1 MLPSWSKN
9 TFLHFILFTLLLVMN
24 INIIPPIQLAQAQEI
39 SPIVVSE
46 TPRSVTLYFFWGNG
60 CPHCEAEEKF
70 LKMLQKDYPTLT
82 IRKFEVWGSAKN
94 REIFKQVGQKLGAD
108 VKGVPFTVIG
118 GKYIGGYYAD
128 DTTGAEIRDYVASCV
143 QSACVDAISNVV
155 PAVPTPKPPT
165 SPSNPWAD
173 APKSLPKEVTF
184 PLIGKINLTTLSL
197 PLIAVVIGTL
207 DGFNP
212 CAMWVL
218 LFLISLLLNLQDK
231 KRRWLLGSTFIIA
244 SGLVYFFF
252 MSAWLNI
259 LLFIGFIV
267 WVRVAIAVF
276 ALSAGAFS
284 LHKFWQRQTGC
295 IVENDEKRKETFE
308 KLKKITYNKN
318 LLVAL
323 FGIIGLAFAV
333 NLVEL
338 LCSAGFPAIFTQILA
353 LNQLPPIQYY
363 LYILLYVFF
372 FMLDDIIIFVIAMK
386 TLEATG
392 ISTKYAKYSHLI
404 GGVLMVIIGALLIL
418 KPEFLMFNF

>member
-1 MLPSWSKN
+1 MRFRRPLIRRTLTILSTIVVLASFFLLPSMK
-9 TFLHFILFTLLLVMN
+9 
-24 INIIPPIQLAQAQEI
+24 PARAQENASI
-39 SPIVVSE
+39 VDSQSP
-46 TPRSVTLYFFWGNG
+46 RNVTLYFFWGNG
-60 CPHCEAEEKF
+60 CPHCAAEEKF
-70 LKMLQKDYPTLT
+70 LNIIKKDYPTLT

-94 REIFKQVGQKLGAD
+94 REILKNVAEKLGAD

-118 GKYIGGYYAD
+118 TNYVSGYFTD
-128 DTTGAEIRDYVASCV
+128 DTTGAQIKEYIDSCL
-143 QSACVDAISNVV
+143 QDECVDVV
-155 PAVPTPKPPT
+155 SEKKPDVPKEN
-165 SPSNPWAD
+165 SWKD
-173 APKSLPKEVTF
+173 APKSLPKEVNF
-184 PLIGKINLTTLSL
+184 PIIGKINLTTLSL
-197 PLIAVVIGTL
+197 PIITIVIGTL

-231 KRRWLLGSTFIIA
+231 KRRWLLGSMFIVA

-276 ALSAGAFS
+276 ALGAGAFS
-284 LHKFWQRQTGC
+284 LNKFWQHHTGC
-295 IVENDEKRKETFE
+295 IVENDEKRKKTFE
-308 KLKKITYNKN
+308 KLKKITSDKN

-323 FGIIGLAFAV
+323 FGIVALAFAV

-353 LNQLPPIQYY
+353 LNQLSPVQRY

-404 GGVLMVIIGALLIL
+404 GGLLMVIIGALLIL
-418 KPEFLMFNF
+418 KPGYLMFNF

>member
-118 GKYIGGYYAD
+118 GKYIGGYYTD

-184 PLIGKINLTTLSL
+184 PLIGKINLT
-197 PLIAVVIGTL
+197 
-207 DGFNP
+207 
-212 CAMWVL
+212 
-218 LFLISLLLNLQDK
+218 
-231 KRRWLLGSTFIIA
+231 
-244 SGLVYFFF
+244 
-252 MSAWLNI
+252 
-259 LLFIGFIV
+259 
-267 WVRVAIAVF
+267 
-276 ALSAGAFS
+276 
-284 LHKFWQRQTGC
+284 
-295 IVENDEKRKETFE
+295 
-308 KLKKITYNKN
+308 
-318 LLVAL
+318 
-323 FGIIGLAFAV
+323 
-333 NLVEL
+333 
-338 LCSAGFPAIFTQILA
+338 
-353 LNQLPPIQYY
+353 
-363 LYILLYVFF
+363 
-372 FMLDDIIIFVIAMK
+372 
-386 TLEATG
+386 
-392 ISTKYAKYSHLI
+392 
-404 GGVLMVIIGALLIL
+404 
-418 KPEFLMFNF
+418 